1 MLGRKRGQGM
11 PRVSANL
18 GFLWSELPLVDR
30 IGAAKAAGFDAVE
43 FHFPY
48 EVPAESLRDALSAA
62 GLPVVSINTL
72 RGDVAAGDFGLS
84 AHPGREDEARAA
96 IDQAIAY
103 GQTLGA
109 AAIHVMAGKVP
120 ERDRAAARR
129 VFLDALDH
137 AAALAE
143 RSGLEIV
150 IEPINQRDAPGYFL
164 RTTDEAAELI
174 AELGRANVKL
184 LFDCYHTQISEGDL
198 TRRLER
204 LMPII
209 GHIQLA
215 AGPSRAEPD
224 EGEIAYGRLVA
235 AIGSMGYGG
244 LIGAEY
250 RPRADVEAGLGW
262 LDQLRRGVLA

>member
-1 MLGRKRGQGM
+1 M
-11 PRVSANL
+11 PRISANL
-18 GFLWSELPLVDR
+18 GLLWSELPLADR
-30 IGAAKAAGFDAVE
+30 VNAAKAAGFDAVE

-48 EVPAESLRDALSAA
+48 DVAAESLRDSLNAA
-62 GLPVVSINTL
+62 GLPVVSVNTA

-84 AHPGREDEARAA
+84 ALPGREDEARAA

-103 GQTLGA
+103 GRTIGA
-109 AAIHVMAGKVP
+109 AAIHVMAGKVA

-129 VFLDALDH
+129 VFLDTLDH

-143 RSGLEIV
+143 RSGLVIV

-164 RTTDEAAELI
+164 RTTDQAAELI
-174 AELGRANVKL
+174 GELGRTNVKL
-184 LFDCYHTQISEGDL
+184 LLDCYHTQISEGDL

-209 GHIQLA
+209 GHIQIA
-215 AGPSRAEPD
+215 AVPSRAEPD
-224 EGEIAYGRLVA
+224 EGEIAYGRLLA
-235 AIGSMGYGG
+235 AIDSMGYGG
-244 LIGAEY
+244 MIGAEY
-250 RPRADVEAGLGW
+250 RPRADMEAGLGW